1 MTKIHTAETMINNTT
16 HLANMKFLTTL
27 ITKKS
32 LPTNNNEYF
41 TIIHYGQHPMYKK
54 RQRISSIH

>member
-54 RQRISSIH
+54 RQ